1 MSWTERPSSRG
12 GASDATTPPAP
23 KLIGTFINVAAVTV
37 GGVAGLALGD
47 RLPVRVQ
54 TTVFQGL
61 GLATLFLGV
70 KNALETQN
78 LLILLGAMVIG
89 GTLGE
94 LLRVQEGLDRFG
106 RLFEAAI
113 KRIGRRRTTP
123 PGDTTVT
130 EGRAFSRGFVTASL
144 LFCVGPLTFLGAFQ
158 DGLTGDFSILAVKS
172 LLDGV
177 SAVIFASTLGAGVP
191 AAALFVLVY
200 QGLLTLAAGTF
211 QPLLTQAMITE
222 LTAAGGLLML
232 GLGLSMLDI
241 KQIRVASL
249 LPALLVAPALVPLA
263 NWVTQVLAR

>member
-1 MSWTERPSSRG
+1 M
-12 GASDATTPPAP
+12 
-23 KLIGTFINVAAVTV
+23 IGTFINVAAVTV
-37 GGVAGLALGD
+37 GGVAGLVLGD

-70 KNALETQN
+70 KNALQSQN
-78 LLILLGAMVIG
+78 LLILLAAMVIG

-106 RLFEAAI
+106 RLFESAI
-113 KRIGRRRTTP
+113 ERIGSRRARPSTP
-123 PGDTTVT
+123 TPAA
-130 EGRAFSRGFVTASL
+130 EGRSFSRGFVTASL

-172 LLDGV
+172 LLDGA

-200 QGLLTLAAGTF
+200 QGLLTLTAGMF
-211 QPLLTQAMITE
+211 QPLLSPAMIAE

-232 GLGLSMLDI
+232 GLGLSMLDL
-241 KQIRVASL
+241 KQVRVASL
-249 LPALLVAPALVPLA
+249 LPALVVAPALVPLA
-263 NWVTQVLAR
+263 SWISQIVTR

>member
-1 MSWTERPSSRG
+1 M
-12 GASDATTPPAP
+12 
-23 KLIGTFINVAAVTV
+23 IGTFINVAAVTV
-37 GGVAGLALGD
+37 GGVAGLVLGE

-70 KNALETQN
+70 KNALQSQN
-78 LLILLGAMVIG
+78 LLILLAAMVIG

-113 KRIGRRRTTP
+113 ERIGSRRARPSTP
-123 PGDTTVT
+123 KLGV
-130 EGRAFSRGFVTASL
+130 EGRTFSRGFVTASL

-172 LLDGV
+172 LLDGT

-200 QGLLTLAAGTF
+200 QGLLTLTVGIF
-211 QPLLTQAMITE
+211 QPLLSPAMIAE

-232 GLGLSMLDI
+232 GLGLSMLDV

-249 LPALLVAPALVPLA
+249 LPALIVAPALVPLA
-263 NWVTQVLAR
+263 NWISQVITR